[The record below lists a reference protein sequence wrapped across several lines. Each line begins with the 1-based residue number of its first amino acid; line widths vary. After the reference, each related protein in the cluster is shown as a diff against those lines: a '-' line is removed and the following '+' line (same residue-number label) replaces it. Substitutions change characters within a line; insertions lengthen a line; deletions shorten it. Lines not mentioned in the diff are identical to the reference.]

1 MTGPRTLLL
10 LALSAC
16 TGLNPTPVDTDA
28 ADSLAD
34 TDVAADAPATLA
46 ELADAD
52 LVLTEVML
60 DPVACPNS
68 QYLELE
74 YRGAVPADLSGLIV
88 SSSTQSRTLPGPI
101 AVRPG
106 DRVVLAREPSAVSGC
121 YDTTVAAAYD
131 LTLDP
136 ATDTLTL
143 GDGALRLFG
152 EVDLT
157 TLPRQPGVAAERDD
171 GDDTTWCAGTD
182 AIAATADLGSPGAP
196 NGACGDEDTDPPE
209 DTDPGAL
216 LAGVDSLSP
225 GDLTITELMPNPT
238 AGDDTLLEYVEVL
251 NHTAAPVD
259 LQGLV
264 LEDASTV
271 AFRVTG
277 HPAVG
282 AGQRLV
288 LVRDLTAFA
297 AVYGVTAG
305 AVEGIGLN
313 NSGDLLRV
321 SNRLGVIDEVDF
333 RTWSVPTG
341 ASLQRDEVGAWCA
354 STTPIG
360 ATADKGT
367 PGAANTTCDAAAD
380 TDAVGGDPPADTDA
394 VGGDLATDTDAVGGD
409 APPLALADLAPGD
422 LEIVEF
428 MADPSAC
435 TDPSGE
441 YVELRVR
448 TTRPVDLAGL
458 VLADAVTHKTFAASH
473 VVQPDARVLLFLSG
487 STNCYGL
494 AGLPYTGLTLNN
506 SGGDQIRIEDGAGRA
521 LDSLDYGGWPLTTGR
536 SWERDFS
543 GAWCLGDVD
552 IAGTTDQ
559 GTPGVANGACP
570 GTDTGGADTDT
581 GGADTDTVTPAG
593 PIGVDTGAH
602 TGDTATASAARAH
615 AHGVVFGGFP

>member
-1 MTGPRTLLL
+1 MIGPRALLL

-16 TGLNPTPVDTDA
+16 TGLNPTPVDTDV
-28 ADSLAD
+28 ADSVAD
-34 TDVAADAPATLA
+34 TDAALNAPATLA

-60 DPVACPNS
+60 DPVACPLS

-88 SSSTQSRTLPGPI
+88 SSSTQSRTLPGPLV
-101 AVRPG
+101 VRPG
-106 DRVVLAREPSAVSGC
+106 DRIVLAREQSAVSGC

-131 LTLDP
+131 LALDA

-171 GDDTTWCAGTD
+171 GDDTTWCAATD

-196 NGACGDEDTDPPE
+196 NGACGPE
-209 DTDPGAL
+209 DTDAPDDTDPGSL
-216 LAGVDSLSP
+216 IPGVDSLSP

-251 NHTAAPVD
+251 NHTTAPVD

-288 LVRDLTAFA
+288 LVRDLGAFA

-321 SNRLGVIDEVDF
+321 SNRVGVIDEVDF
-333 RTWSVPTG
+333 RTWSVPAG
-341 ASLQRDEVGAWCA
+341 ASLQRDETGAWCS
-354 STTPIG
+354 STTSIG

-367 PGAANTTCDAAAD
+367 PGAANTACDAAD
-380 TDAVGGDPPADTDA
+380 TDPPADTDVA
-394 VGGDLATDTDAVGGD
+394 ADTDPAADTD
-409 APPLALADLAPGD
+409 APPLALADLAPGE

-441 YVELRVR
+441 YVEIRVR
-448 TTRPVDLAGL
+448 TARPVDLAGL
-458 VLADAVTHKTFAASH
+458 VLADAVTHKAFAASH
-473 VVQPDARVLLFLSG
+473 VVRPDARVLLFWSG

-494 AGLPYTGLTLNN
+494 SGLPYTGLTLNN
-506 SGGDQIRIEDGAGRA
+506 SGGDRITIEDSAGRA
-521 LDSLDYGGWPLTTGR
+521 LASLDYGGWPLTTGR

-543 GAWCLGDVD
+543 GAWCLGEVD
-552 IAGTTDQ
+552 IAGTGDQ
-559 GTPGVANGACP
+559 GSPGVANGACP
-570 GTDTGGADTDT
+570 GTDTGGADTDV
-581 GGADTDTVTPAG
+581 GAADTDTVTPAG

-602 TGDTATASAARAH
+602 TGDTAPAPGARARPR
-615 AHGVVFGGFP
+615 GVVFGGFP